1 MEAALPTL
9 ETDAVTPDASLA
21 GYAAP
26 RLDLPPLTMAELET
40 WFRGGEPEADA
51 CEQLLAW
58 AARARGAL
66 DLAIGEGLDAL
77 RHGDRLA
84 ELGYHLDD
92 YAREVLDLGKRSAES
107 LARLGAGLRA
117 RPLLRDALR
126 SGRVRI
132 RAAETV
138 LPVAVGEAEAL
149 WVERASVQTVREL
162 EGAVRAA
169 RAPAG
174 DDEDEWVQLRT
185 HLPPDE
191 RLVVDEALAAA
202 REQLPGST
210 RTEQLEALAQEYLGE
225 FSTDGDSDGTRPLGP
240 GFRACGLGPP
250 ARRAAVGAA
259 TDRWAEL
266 PPVPELAAP
275 QVSFDEA
282 STAQEIDERLR
293 ALARLRVGWDRLIG
307 FCGLAVKR
315 SGMHVLLGYGGFRQ
329 YVEERLGLPAR
340 AVEQRVA
347 LEKRLWESPPL
358 QEARR
363 QGVSYEK
370 LRVLAR
376 LPETD
381 MASWLPRALGATC
394 ITLKREVEGER
405 ERQMRARQK
414 LLVPLPRRVAVL
426 LAAAI
431 EAVRGRFGRVL
442 STGTCLAV
450 LAFHFLASWRGAERR
465 SKSRSKKVRE
475 RDQGWCQVPGCS
487 HRAAHSHHIDFR
499 SHGGSDDPENQVG
512 LCAFHHLRCI
522 HGGFLRVF
530 GRAPDGL
537 TWRLGGRV
545 WRGPPALSANVSET
559 ATPTEFC
566 VEGRAWTSR

>member
-1 MEAALPTL
+1 VSDLHAILYAMEASLPTI
-9 ETDAVTPDASLA
+9 EMDAVTPVASLA

-26 RLDLPPLTMAELET
+26 PLELPPFTRAELET
-40 WFRGGEPEADA
+40 WFRGGEPEADE
-51 CEQLLAW
+51 CEHLLAW
-58 AARARGAL
+58 AARARGSL

-77 RHGDRLA
+77 RHRDRLA

-92 YAREVLDLGKRSAES
+92 YAREVLDLGKRAAEN
-107 LARLGAGLRA
+107 LARLGAGLRT

-149 WVERASVQTVREL
+149 WVERASGQTVREL
-162 EGAVRAA
+162 EEAVRAV
-169 RAPAG
+169 RAPP
-174 DDEDEWVQLRT
+174 EDGEEEEWVRLRT
-185 HLPPDE
+185 HLPPNE
-191 RLVVDEALAAA
+191 RLVVDGALAAA

-210 RTEQLEALAQEYLGE
+210 RIEQLEALAQEYLGE
-225 FSTDGDSDGTRPLGP
+225 FSTHGDSDETRPLGP
-240 GFRACGLGPP
+240 GFRACGVVPGTQ
-250 ARRAAVGAA
+250 RAARGAE

-275 QVSFDEA
+275 HVAFDET
-282 STAQEIDERLR
+282 STAQEIDARLR
-293 ALARLRVGWDRLIG
+293 ALARLRAGWDRLIG
-307 FCGLAVKR
+307 FCGHAVKR
-315 SGMHVLLGYGGFRQ
+315 SGMHVLLGYDGFRQ

-347 LEKRLWESPPL
+347 LEKRLWDSPAL

-376 LPETD
+376 MPETD
-381 MASWLPRALGATC
+381 ISPWVPRALEATC
-394 ITLKREVEGER
+394 IALKREVEGER

-414 LLVPLPRRVAVL
+414 MLVPLPSRVAVL

-431 EAVRGRFGRVL
+431 ESVRARFGRVL
-442 STGTCLAV
+442 STGTCLA
-450 LAFHFLASWRGAERR
+450 LIAFHFLTSWRGAERR
-465 SKSRSKKVRE
+465 SKTRSQKVRE

-487 HRAAHSHHIDFR
+487 HRAVHSHHLDFR

-522 HGGFLRVF
+522 HGGFLAVF

-537 TWRLGGRV
+537 TWVLGGTV
-545 WRGPPALSANVSET
+545 WEGPT
-559 ATPTEFC
+559 A
-566 VEGRAWTSR
+566 RHADLLAS